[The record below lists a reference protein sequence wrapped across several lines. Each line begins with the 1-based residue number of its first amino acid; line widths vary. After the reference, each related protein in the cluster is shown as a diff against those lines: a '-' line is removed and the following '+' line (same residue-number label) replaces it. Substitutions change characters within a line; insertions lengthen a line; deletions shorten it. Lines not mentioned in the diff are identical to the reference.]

1 MIKERRNIPVD
12 KLQLVAEA
20 LKVISHPVR
29 LEIMEILEHSEPL
42 TVTDIRE
49 SLEIEVEQS
58 LLSHHLIK
66 MKDKGILLVEKKGKF
81 SHYRLK
87 DRQMLKIF
95 DCMEQCEF
103 IK

>member
-1 MIKERRNIPVD
+1 MIKERRNIPLD
-12 KLQLVAEA
+12 KLQLVADA
-20 LKVISHPVR
+20 LKTISHPIR
-29 LEIMEILEHSEPL
+29 LEIMEILEYSEPL
-42 TVTDIRE
+42 TVTDLRE
-49 SLEIEVEQS
+49 TMKIEVEQS

-66 MKDKGILLVEKKGKF
+66 MKDKGILMVEKQGKY
-81 SHYRLK
+81 SYYRLK